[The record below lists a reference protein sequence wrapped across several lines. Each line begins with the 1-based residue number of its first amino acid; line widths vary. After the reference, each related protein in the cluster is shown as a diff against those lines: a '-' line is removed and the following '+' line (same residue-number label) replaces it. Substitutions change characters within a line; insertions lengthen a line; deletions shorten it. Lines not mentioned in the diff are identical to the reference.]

1 MAVLPPNP
9 QKNKEKRGILM
20 KIITVFY
27 KDCYTEEHNAAMHYM
42 VNNLGGATVIQDTET
57 ATRLE
62 LTEEALKVIKA
73 LEDAD
78 CLYFE

>member
-1 MAVLPPNP
+1 
-9 QKNKEKRGILM
+9 M

-27 KDCYTEEHNAAMHYM
+27 DNYYTKEHNAAMHYM

-62 LTEEALKVIKA
+62 ITEEALKVIEA
-73 LEDAD
+73 LANTD
-78 CLYFE
+78 CLCFE

>member
-1 MAVLPPNP
+1 
-9 QKNKEKRGILM
+9 M

-27 KDCYTEEHNAAMHYM
+27 DNYYTKEHNAAMRYM

-62 LTEEALKVIKA
+62 ITEEALKVIKA
-73 LEDAD
+73 LANAD
-78 CLYFE
+78 CLCFE

>member
-1 MAVLPPNP
+1 
-9 QKNKEKRGILM
+9 M

-27 KDCYTEEHNAAMHYM
+27 QEYYTEQHNKAMQYIM
-42 VNNLGGATVIQDTET
+42 NNLGGATVIQDTET

-62 LTEEALKVIKA
+62 VTEEALKAIEA
-73 LEDAD
+73 LCGAD

>member
-1 MAVLPPNP
+1 
-9 QKNKEKRGILM
+9 M

-27 KDCYTEEHNAAMHYM
+27 EDCYTEEHNAAMRYM

-62 LTEEALKVIKA
+62 ITEDALKVIKA
-73 LEDAD
+73 LANAD
-78 CLYFE
+78 CLCFE